1 MKNDLHYKL
10 IDPEDTISDFV
21 ERFWILQ
28 NTSSINKEII
38 VIPDGRID
46 LIFTLSPKE
55 LFRVALIGLETVPSQ
70 HIIDSGTIMF
80 GVSLK
85 LLSVEYLIH
94 TEISSLIN
102 GIQLFPNDYWG
113 ITENDLVDF
122 ELFCDKISKRIK
134 KQINSEIYDRKKKLF
149 ELIYS
154 SNGSMTIKELSE
166 QVSWSSRQIN
176 RYFNQHFGLS
186 LKSFCKILR
195 FRASFQQIKQ
205 GKLFPEQNFSDQAHF
220 IKEVKKLAG
229 VTPKELFKNQNDRFL
244 QLSTMA
250 KR

>member
-1 MKNDLHYKL
+1 MKDDLNYKL
-10 IDPEDTISDFV
+10 INPEDTISDFI

-28 NTSSINKEII
+28 NDSAINKEII

-46 LIFTLSPKE
+46 LIFTLSPNKP
-55 LFRVALIGLETVPSQ
+55 FRVALIGLETVPSQ
-70 HIIDSGTIMF
+70 HIIESGTIML

-85 LLSVEYLIH
+85 LLSVEYLID

-102 GIQLFPNDYWG
+102 GIQLLPNDYWG
-113 ITENDLVDF
+113 ITENDLGNF
-122 ELFCDKISKRIK
+122 ELFCNKISTRIK
-134 KQINSEIYDRKKKLF
+134 KQVKSEIDVRKKRLF
-149 ELIYS
+149 ELIYTT
-154 SNGSMTIKELSE
+154 NGSMAIKALSE
-166 QVSWSSRQIN
+166 KVYWSSRQIN
-176 RYFNQHFGLS
+176 RYFTQHFGLS

-244 QLSTMA
+244 QLSTLSNT
-250 KR
+250 